1 MNAVVEDWARTFDL
15 KDLRADPTRNLVGDA
30 TAEPTDESVGAL
42 SHPVSLILA
51 EYGTQIPLGSKIKV
65 LCLNSR
71 LSKKKKFLLSF
82 TSGVAVLRQR
92 F

>member
-15 KDLRADPTRNLVGDA
+15 KELRADPRRNLVGDA

-71 LSKKKKFLLSF
+71 LSRKTSF
-82 TSGVAVLRQR
+82 C
-92 F
+92 